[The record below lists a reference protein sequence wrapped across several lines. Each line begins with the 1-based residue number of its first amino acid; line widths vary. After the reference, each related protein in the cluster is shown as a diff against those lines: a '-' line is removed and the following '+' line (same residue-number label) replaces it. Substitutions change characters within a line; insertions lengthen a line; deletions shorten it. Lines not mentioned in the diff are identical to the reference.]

1 MLNSLLRRK
10 NPLNKRIVW
19 GIWAPRSLQLAY
31 KALAAQLR
39 VPMSVLVG
47 HVLDQWLAQNGEVLV
62 KDPEARQKYGDD
74 LAKRYL
80 TSHEKKD

>member
-1 MLNSLLRRK
+1 MLSRLLRKK

-31 KALAAQLR
+31 KGLAAQLR
-39 VPMSVLVG
+39 VPMSVLMG
-47 HVLDQWLAQNGEVLV
+47 HVLAQWLTQNGDVLV
-62 KDPEARQKYGDD
+62 KDPDARQKYGVY

-80 TSHEKKD
+80 AQRDQED